1 MTNNVCLFVCLFVC
15 VTPDRGISGKI
26 RLEQEEGSS
35 LWSKPL
41 PWPQQRIGAVWGG
54 QVAAPGKVWENT
66 LHPDGALHTMGHSA
80 ASQIIFN
87 LLTLQLFY
95 FIEFSL

>member
-1 MTNNVCLFVCLFVC
+1 MVKATALATAENWC
-15 VTPDRGISGKI
+15 
-26 RLEQEEGSS
+26 S
-35 LWSKPL
+35 L
-41 PWPQQRIGAVWGG
+41 GG